1 MSFTEKR
8 LQSPTALNEKGNI
21 NGPERTA
28 RRKIQETSE
37 VAMKIHGGT
46 PSNMQPAYFGLFA
59 TLSNGASASTL
70 TDMFY
75 KSPTV
80 MTKVIPNVVN
90 EKVKAFENSKTNFV
104 RSVNVLYR
112 NGLVS
117 KVKYISIRSALS
129 MNNKENSNSKSHT
142 EFMSNCNVPRIL
154 PYKEFM
160 YKIKGIDIGN
170 LYDLNEQFCTG
181 LGNDDHVEGKY
192 RDLTELLLRWAQF
205 YLKVNEH
212 RLDKLIWYNNKQA
225 GHFNVAIGGDGAP
238 FGKDDSALAWL
249 VSFLNCGHRIS
260 SRNENF
266 LLLGANCSEDC
277 EAIRRY
283 VLKLSQDIK
292 EIEKK
297 TYSVSVDGQL
307 WNVSFSFDMFPND
320 MKYIAFLAGELSIS
334 ATYFSPFANVK
345 KADICDT
352 KSTFGVEPSHKWKPW
367 TYQARIKVASAVAK
381 KKQELSH
388 SSLKLTTLRNK
399 VTTFIANK
407 GSRTEFPPLLG
418 EAIDRVKAEPL
429 HLKNNAWQQWH
440 ALILKY
446 AIARTNLSGCENV
459 SDTPLSSCFNQYYE
473 ALKCVLKATRLA
485 KKVRKWF
492 CDGRLHNKDLSY
504 RFTGK
509 ESKIMSNNFM
519 KLINSLSLNDDQ
531 STHIFKLHIFA
542 IIAVNLRDAVSLFSR
557 INITNEEVILLKKVS
572 GKYFRACA
580 LFASV
585 TPTTWTIGHVVPTH
599 THQAKQQLGYGLGMN
614 SMEGREA
621 KHVSLAKFARN
632 THHSTRWLQ
641 VFRHEYISLLWLREN
656 GCDSAKYTTT
666 RNKYIP
672 ARCYTAQFCHCG
684 QPKVSEQ
691 PKCDFCSH
699 SVHQIIYDSI
709 NQGKL
714 TAEARKLG
722 YCTL

>member
-1 MSFTEKR
+1 M
-8 LQSPTALNEKGNI
+8 
-21 NGPERTA
+21 
-28 RRKIQETSE
+28 IQ
-37 VAMKIHGGT
+37 
-46 PSNMQPAYFGLFA
+46 NL
-59 TLSNGASASTL
+59 LS
-70 TDMFY
+70 
-75 KSPTV
+75 
-80 MTKVIPNVVN
+80 
-90 EKVKAFENSKTNFV
+90 
-104 RSVNVLYR
+104 
-112 NGLVS
+112 
-117 KVKYISIRSALS
+117 
-129 MNNKENSNSKSHT
+129 
-142 EFMSNCNVPRIL
+142 
-154 PYKEFM
+154 
-160 YKIKGIDIGN
+160 
-170 LYDLNEQFCTG
+170 
-181 LGNDDHVEGKY
+181 
-192 RDLTELLLRWAQF
+192 
-205 YLKVNEH
+205 
-212 RLDKLIWYNNKQA
+212 
-225 GHFNVAIGGDGAP
+225 
-238 FGKDDSALAWL
+238 
-249 VSFLNCGHRIS
+249 
-260 SRNENF
+260 
-266 LLLGANCSEDC
+266 
-277 EAIRRY
+277 
-283 VLKLSQDIK
+283 
-292 EIEKK
+292 
-297 TYSVSVDGQL
+297 
-307 WNVSFSFDMFPND
+307 
-320 MKYIAFLAGELSIS
+320 ELSLHIS
-334 ATYFSPFANVK
+334 GSLGP
-345 KADICDT
+345 T
-352 KSTFGVEPSHKWKPW
+352 KQGSRLHHTF
-367 TYQARIKVASAVAK
+367 
-381 KKQELSH
+381 
-388 SSLKLTTLRNK
+388 RNM
-399 VTTFIANK
+399 VTTFIAKK

-418 EAIDRVKAEPL
+418 EAIYRVKAEPL

-492 CDGRLHNKDLSY
+492 CYGRLHNKDLSY

-509 ESKIMSNNFM
+509 ESKILSNNFM

-709 NQGKL
+709 NQGKF

-722 YCTL
+722 YCAL